1 MKLTITVQNGTL
13 AGRRFDLSTGNL
25 TVGRG
30 ANCNLVFDPNQENM
44 VSTKHA
50 HFEAQA
56 DGFYLFDDRS
66 TNGTMVN
73 GSQIQITKL
82 NSGDIIQFGK
92 NGPTALVQIE
102 MDGVQ
107 PQMSNQ
113 FAPPPPP
120 ASTIQQNQFS
130 DPFQNQAA
138 SFGQQS
144 QPQFN
149 ADPFQQQNPNL
160 RNSMSFIGLSNPAV
174 KIEEKSSTGRYIGI
188 AITLF
193 ALVFLTLIVIA
204 LITLSLSPSSRTG
217 QLDIVTGLIVSV
229 IAAIVA
235 FTPAVIYIIPLMWLD
250 RYDPEPP
257 WLLALAFSW
266 GALVAVIF
274 SFVINTIIGSI
285 FGGAVGAVISAPV
298 FEEGSKGLGV
308 IILLIFFRREF
319 DDILD
324 GIVYAGV
331 IALGF
336 ATVENVLYYGRGFLG
351 GGFGGLIILFVV
363 RGIMSPFA
371 HVTFTAMTGIG
382 AGISRES
389 HNMLVRII
397 MPFVGYCFAVAL
409 HATWNGMATFFGFE
423 GFLLGYLILEIP
435 FFLIFT
441 GFSFYI
447 MYRQNKILKEMLA
460 IDVARGLISEE
471 QMKTATSAFK
481 STGWLLG
488 SIFSGKFGARRKFLR
503 AVGKLG
509 LSYWH
514 IQRATAA
521 QGHTGS
527 FQQNPILRA
536 EVEKWRDKV

>member
-1 MKLTITVQNGTL
+1 M
-13 AGRRFDLSTGNL
+13 GRRFDLTSGNL
-25 TVGRG
+25 SVGRG

-66 TNGTMVN
+66 TNGTFINGNRIQVN
-73 GSQIQITKL
+73 KL

-92 NGPTALVQIE
+92 NGPEVLVQIE
-102 MDGVQ
+102 ADAFQ
-107 PQMSNQ
+107 PQ
-113 FAPPPPP
+113 A
-120 ASTIQQNQFS
+120 QN
-130 DPFQNQAA
+130 PFQATPSPNFQASGFGNQPPN
-138 SFGQQS
+138 FQQPF
-144 QPQFN
+144 QTPQFN
-149 ADPFQQQNPNL
+149 EAFPQDNNFKQ
-160 RNSMSFIGLSNPAV
+160 SVSFIGLSNPAV
-174 KIEEKSSTGRYIGI
+174 KVEETSSTGKYIGI
-188 AITLF
+188 AITIF
-193 ALVFLTLIVIA
+193 ALVFLTLIVIG
-204 LITLSLSPSSRTG
+204 LITLSLSPASRSG
-217 QLDIVTGLIVSV
+217 ELDIMTGIIVSV

-235 FTPAVIYIIPLMWLD
+235 FTPAVIYMLPLMWLD

-257 WLLALAFSW
+257 WLLALAFAW

-274 SFVINTIIGSI
+274 SFVVNTIIGSI
-285 FGGAVGAVISAPV
+285 FGGAIGAVVSAPI
-298 FEEGSKGLGV
+298 FEEGSKGVGL
-308 IILLIFFRREF
+308 ILLLIFFRKEF

-351 GGFGGLIILFVV
+351 GGVGGLIVLFVV

-371 HVTFTAMTGIG
+371 HVTFTAMMGIG
-382 AGISRES
+382 CGIARES
-389 HNMLVRII
+389 HNTAVKFI
-397 MPFVGYCFAVAL
+397 MPIVGYIGAVAL
-409 HATWNGMATFFGFE
+409 HALWNGTATFLGFE
-423 GFLLGYLILEIP
+423 GFMLGYVVLQFP
-435 FFLIFT
+435 FFLILT

-447 MYRQNKILKEMLA
+447 MWRQNKILKEMLA
-460 IDVARGLISEE
+460 IYVAQGVISDE

-481 STGWLLG
+481 STGWLIG

-509 LSYWH
+509 LSNWH

-536 EVEKWRDKV
+536 EVLKWRDQV